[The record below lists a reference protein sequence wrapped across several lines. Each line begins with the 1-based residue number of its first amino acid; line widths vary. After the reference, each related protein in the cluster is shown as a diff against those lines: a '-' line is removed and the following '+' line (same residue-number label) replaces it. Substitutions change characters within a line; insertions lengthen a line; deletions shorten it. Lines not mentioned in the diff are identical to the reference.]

1 VFVHEQ
7 GDALDGVH
15 PQASTGDAGGRSNL
29 RAGGAGRA
37 NAARARQLL
46 RSSLMLVP
54 GACAAATI
62 PGMQAVNRYSG
73 RGGNDAPRESGIMAT
88 RTIWKGAIS
97 FGLVHIPVGLH
108 TATTESGVDFDWL
121 DKRSMD
127 PVGYKRINK
136 RTGKEIDKDNIV
148 KGVEYEDGQYVIISP
163 DEIAEAYPRTT
174 QTIEIQQFVD
184 AGEVSFVYLER
195 PYYVAPINKGQKV
208 YALLRDTLAKAGKIG
223 IAKVV
228 IQTKQHLAALIP
240 SGDALVL
247 NLMRWGDE
255 VKSTEDLDLP
265 KAGAKASA
273 PSASELK
280 MARMLV
286 DDMSGQWDPEQ
297 YKDEFKAAV
306 MDLVARKVK
315 AGKTET
321 VIEPQEET
329 PAYADNVIDLTE
341 LLQRSLKGRSSGKA
355 ANGAGNGTGNATAKG
370 KAAAKK
376 TAKKA
381 AARPAKKKAAGAKAA
396 KTRKAA

>member
-1 VFVHEQ
+1 
-7 GDALDGVH
+7 
-15 PQASTGDAGGRSNL
+15 
-29 RAGGAGRA
+29 
-37 NAARARQLL
+37 
-46 RSSLMLVP
+46 
-54 GACAAATI
+54 
-62 PGMQAVNRYSG
+62 
-73 RGGNDAPRESGIMAT
+73 MAT

-108 TATTESGVDFDWL
+108 TATTDSGVDFDWL

-136 RTGKEIDKDNIV
+136 RTGKEIDKENIV

-163 DEIAEAYPRTT
+163 EEIADAYPRTT

-184 AGEVSFVYLER
+184 AGDVPFMYLER

-208 YALLRDTLAKAGKIG
+208 YALLRDTLVQTGKIG

-247 NLMRWGDE
+247 NLMRWGED
-255 VKSTEDLDLP
+255 VKSQDELDLP
-265 KAGAKASA
+265 KAGAKAMS

-280 MARMLV
+280 MAKMLV
-286 DDMSGQWDPEQ
+286 EDMSGKWDPAE

-306 MDLVARKVK
+306 MGLVDKKVK

-321 VIEPQEET
+321 VVEPQEESPT
-329 PAYADNVIDLTE
+329 YADNVIDLTE
-341 LLQRSLKGRSSGKA
+341 LLQRSLKGGKKGGAAEKASDTPATKKSSAK
-355 ANGAGNGTGNATAKG
+355 NGAAT

-376 TAKKA
+376 TASKA
-381 AARPAKKKAAGAKAA
+381 SKAPAKGASKSAGKTGAKTATKSAA